1 MSSIRQQKNEQNRIW
16 LKDGGASDGSASP
29 SPFNCTAP
37 HDECL
42 DCNNSAVGLRLWGP
56 GAAEGY
62 RPFMGTD
69 PSCSTPT
76 SLSPDKAR
84 ANRFKI
90 RLGSFNLDWG
100 TGAAAALTQ
109 HQDWALGTRWGHQGP
124 TSLHNCPPGS
134 EETVEVARGVLN
146 PD

>member
-1 MSSIRQQKNEQNRIW
+1 MRQQKNELSRIR

-29 SPFNCTAP
+29 LPFNCTAP

-42 DCNNSAVGLRLWGP
+42 DCNNSAVGLRLWGL
-56 GAAEGY
+56 GAAAGY

-69 PSCSTPT
+69 PSCSTPPHPT
-76 SLSPDKAR
+76 LSPEKAS

-90 RLGSFNLDWG
+90 RLGAFNLDRG
-100 TGAAAALTQ
+100 TGAAAAPTQ
-109 HQDWALGTRWGHQGP
+109 HWDWTLGTRWGHQGP

-134 EETVEVARGVLN
+134 EETLGRWQGGV
-146 PD
+146 